1 MSVPVV
7 AARSPRDLLAYIPH
21 ALGFHPRECVVILG
35 LRPPRGRLGLT
46 TRTDLTELLGP
57 QGHDLAAYLARAL
70 RRDGAE
76 EVFLALYADAPLH
89 DLSRDPRVGAVID
102 VLAGAHDIP
111 EPVDLVLVG
120 RDRFR
125 SMMCEDVRC
134 CPPQG
139 QPLAEVTAS
148 EVTARFVASGS
159 APMGTRA
166 ELAVGREEDEK
177 TLARVRRERR
187 SAAARRRSAREI
199 HHLDRWRE
207 GQARWIAAVCR
218 RDEAEEPDAVM
229 GARLAVALRDIRV
242 RDAVMMWVTLA
253 DPARDAGRLTQPTLQ
268 ERWAAA
274 PGPTKPPDPGTT
286 DVLTSW
292 LRCCARVS
300 VGRDRAAALGT
311 GAWLAWYRGEGALSE
326 VLARQS
332 LAEDDRYRL
341 AALTQRLLQG
351 GVAPPWVQPPTPA
364 VG

>member
-21 ALGFHPRECVVILG
+21 ALGFYPRECVVILG
-35 LRPPRGRLGLT
+35 LRPPRGRLGLA

-57 QGHDLAAYLARAL
+57 QGHELAAYLARAL

-89 DLSRDPRVGAVID
+89 DLSRDPRVGVVIN
-102 VLAGAHDIP
+102 VLAGARDMP

-125 SMMCEDVRC
+125 SLMCEDVRC

-139 QPLAEVTAS
+139 QPVSEVTAS

-166 ELAVGREEDEK
+166 ELAVGREENEE

-229 GARLAVALRDIRV
+229 GRG
-242 RDAVMMWVTLA
+242 WSWPSVTSGYGM
-253 DPARDAGRLTQPTLQ
+253 P
-268 ERWAAA
+268 
-274 PGPTKPPDPGTT
+274 
-286 DVLTSW
+286 
-292 LRCCARVS
+292 
-300 VGRDRAAALGT
+300 
-311 GAWLAWYRGEGALSE
+311 
-326 VLARQS
+326 
-332 LAEDDRYRL
+332 
-341 AALTQRLLQG
+341 
-351 GVAPPWVQPPTPA
+351 
-364 VG
+364 